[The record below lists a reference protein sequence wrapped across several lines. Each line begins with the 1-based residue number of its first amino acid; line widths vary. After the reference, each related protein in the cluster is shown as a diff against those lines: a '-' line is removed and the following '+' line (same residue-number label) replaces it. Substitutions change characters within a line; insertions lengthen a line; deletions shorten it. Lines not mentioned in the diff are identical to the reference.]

1 MSNSKGEWYKRG
13 SGRRVT
19 PVTMTPEESR
29 AHQAAGLATL
39 MQHSRAAGVFDR
51 SASRADFT
59 TATAESVPTAGAR
72 ARQATNGDGG
82 KHGGCV

>member
-1 MSNSKGEWYKRG
+1 MNLAGEWYTAG
-13 SGRRVT
+13 SGRRVK
-19 PVTMTPEESR
+19 PKSVTAEQHAADR
-29 AHQAAGLATL
+29 AAGWATL

-72 ARQATNGDGG
+72 ARQASNGDGG

>member
-1 MSNSKGEWYKRG
+1 MNSKGEWYKGG
-13 SGRRVT
+13 SGRRVK

-51 SASRADFT
+51 SASRLDT

-82 KHGGCV
+82 KRGGCV